1 MLERQK
7 FTTDHLRFAIE
18 NGEFHADIRKSAPLV
33 ACVMTQSWCPQWL
46 FMRSWIKQLA
56 REDGETEGL
65 SIHTWETEYDRE
77 KLFTDFRSFKEQVWN
92 NREVPYVRYYCGGK
106 LVHESNFVSAM
117 TFVDNFRQ
125 NN

>member
-1 MLERQK
+1 MLERRK

-18 NGEFHADIRKSAPLV
+18 TGEFHADITESAPLV
-33 ACVMTQSWCPQWL
+33 ACVMSQSWCPQWL

-56 REDGETEGL
+56 RETDETEGL
-65 SIHTWETEYDRE
+65 TIHTWETEYDRE

-92 NREVPYVRYYCGGK
+92 NWEVPYVRYYSGGR

-125 NN
+125 NS